1 MAQPQPA
8 RAMVHSSLLFVLL
21 ALLCLPWADL
31 SITALDPWSEL
42 ARLGAGLLLPSLPE
56 AATLFSAIA
65 NTLAFALQGVA
76 LGALLGLGLAAG
88 YRHAGLRRLSASLRA
103 VHELFWAL
111 LFIQLLG
118 LSAPAGVLAIALP
131 YAGTFAKIYGELFE
145 EADPAPE
152 QALAPGMGRWSRLLF
167 IQLPLCWRQMATYTG
182 YRLECGIR
190 SSAVLGFIGLPTLGY
205 HLESLLRQG
214 FYGEAASFFYA
225 LVLIIASIKWW
236 LRPRLVPFYLLVSLL
251 WLPPLA
257 SLNWAL
263 MARFF
268 TEDIVPAPLRVGDWA
283 GLWPWLGGL
292 WQGQIAPGLFN
303 TLVLALLSL
312 VVTAWLA
319 LLWFPAISRR
329 FGYRLS
335 RTTSHWWLVLMRSL
349 PEYLLAF
356 IGMLLLGP
364 GMLPAILALSLH
376 NGAIIAHLL
385 GHHLNTLVLREDA
398 VRGVNLY
405 CFEVLPRLY
414 RVFMA
419 YSLYRFENLIRE
431 TAILGMLGIPT
442 LGFFID
448 SAFSEFR
455 FDRAM
460 MLLLVCAG
468 LNILVDALARRLRRR
483 LHLSSRAE
491 VL

>member
-1 MAQPQPA
+1 MISSASMG
-8 RAMVHSSLLFVLL
+8 RTSLLFVVV
-21 ALLCLPWADL
+21 ALLCLPWADF
-31 SITALDPWSEL
+31 STSTVEPWFEL
-42 ARLGAGLLLPSLPE
+42 RRLGAGLLLPAWPDVSVLLS
-56 AATLFSAIA
+56 ALF

-76 LGALLGLGLAAG
+76 LGALLGLGLACS
-88 YRHAGLRRLSASLRA
+88 YRSAWVRRLAAGLRA

-111 LFIQLLG
+111 LFMQLLG
-118 LSAPAGVLAIALP
+118 LSALAGVLAIALP

-152 QALAPGMGRWSRLLF
+152 QALPAGFGRLTRLIYL
-167 IQLPLCWRQMATYTG
+167 QLPLCWRQMATYTG

-214 FYGEAASFFYA
+214 YYDEAAAFFYA
-225 LVLIIASIKWW
+225 LVLIIATLRWW
-236 LRPRLVPFYLLVSLL
+236 LRGRLVPVYLLAALL
-251 WLPPLA
+251 WLPPVA
-257 SLNWAL
+257 SFNWAL

-268 TEDIVPAPLRVGDWA
+268 TEDIIPAPLRTGDWA
-283 GLWPWLGGL
+283 GLWPWWVAL
-292 WQGQIAPGLFN
+292 WQQQAGPGLAN
-303 TLVLALLSL
+303 TLVLALVSL
-312 VVTAWLA
+312 VVTGALA
-319 LLWFPAISRR
+319 LLWFPTISRR
-329 FGYRLS
+329 FGNGIS
-335 RTTSHWWLVLMRSL
+335 RSASHGWLVLMRSL

-356 IGMLLLGP
+356 VGMLLLGP
-364 GMLPAILALSLH
+364 GMLPAMLALSLH

-385 GHHLNTLVLREDA
+385 GHHLNTLSLREDA
-398 VRGVNLY
+398 PRGLNLY
-405 CFEVLPRLY
+405 FFEVLPRLY
-414 RVFMA
+414 RAFMA

-460 MLLLVCAG
+460 ALLLVCAW
-468 LNILVDALARRLRRR
+468 LNIVVDVLARRLRQR
-483 LHLSSRAE
+483 LHLGNRAE

>member
-1 MAQPQPA
+1 
-8 RAMVHSSLLFVLL
+8 MVHGSLLFVLL

-31 SITALDPWSEL
+31 SVTAVDPWTEL
-42 ARLGAGLLLPSLPE
+42 ARLGAGLLTPVLPDLS
-56 AATLFSAIA
+56 TLVSAVA

-76 LGALLGLGLAAG
+76 LGAVLGLLLAAG
-88 YRHAGLRRLSASLRA
+88 YRRGGIRRLAAGLRA

-118 LSAPAGVLAIALP
+118 LSPLAGVLAIALP
-131 YAGTFAKIYGELFE
+131 YAGTFAKIFGELFE

-152 QALAPGMGRWSRLLF
+152 QALQPGLGWLSRLLYL
-167 IQLPLCWRQMATYTG
+167 QLPLCWRQMATYTG

-214 FYGEAASFFYA
+214 YYDEAASFFYA
-225 LVLIIASIKWW
+225 LVLIIATLKWW
-236 LRPRLVPFYLLVSLL
+236 LRPRLVPLYLLASLW

-257 SLNWAL
+257 SFNWVL
-263 MARFF
+263 MGRFF
-268 TEDIVPAPLRVGDWA
+268 TEDIVPAPLRLGDWA
-283 GLWPWLGGL
+283 GLWPWLQGL
-292 WQGQIAPGLFN
+292 WIQQICPGLLN
-303 TLVLALLSL
+303 TLVLALLAL
-312 VVTAWLA
+312 LVTAGLA
-319 LLWFPAISRR
+319 LLWFPLISRR
-329 FGYRLS
+329 FGNWLT
-335 RTTSHWWLVLMRSL
+335 RTGTHGWLVLMRSL

-364 GMLPAILALSLH
+364 GMLPAILALGLH

-385 GHHLNTLVLREDA
+385 GHHLNSLSLREDA
-398 VRGVNLY
+398 PRGLGLY
-405 CFEVLPRLY
+405 FFEVLPRLY
-414 RVFMA
+414 RTFMA

-460 MLLLVCAG
+460 VLLLVCAG
-468 LNILVDALARRLRRR
+468 LNMLVDSQARRLRRR
-483 LHLSSRAE
+483 LHLSRRAE
-491 VL
+491 ML